1 MHVSKLANFHTHKV
15 ATVEPNLQKKNT
27 SIKIINMK
35 VWKAWPER
43 CKMFSV
49 WLPVHTHKVTKLKP
63 LEKLNR
69 KFKKFKDFYRRKS
82 LQI

>member
-1 MHVSKLANFHTHKV
+1 
-15 ATVEPNLQKKNT
+15 
-27 SIKIINMK
+27 MK

-49 WLPVHTHKVTKLKP
+49 WLPVHTQKVTKLKP

-69 KFKKFKDFYRRKS
+69 KFKKIQRFLQEKKFTDMTSQDVTAFLLLHFWLFWFNGS
-82 LQI
+82 LDK